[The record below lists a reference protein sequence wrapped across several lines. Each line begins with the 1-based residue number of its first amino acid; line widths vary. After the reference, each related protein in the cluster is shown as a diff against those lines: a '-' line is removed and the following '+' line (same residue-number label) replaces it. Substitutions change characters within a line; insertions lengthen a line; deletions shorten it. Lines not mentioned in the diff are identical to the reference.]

1 MKWPFLHYFLAFFVQ
16 LRLLERL
23 QKLRGNQLFVLF
35 QLHFASLKQTKI
47 EQIKDRE
54 SVCVSKT
61 ASVLKDLLREGRR
74 RRQQNSLLSTYVKL
88 VKTKENIDDFL

>member
-54 SVCVSKT
+54 SVCVKNSKR
-61 ASVLKDLLREGRR
+61 VERFVERREA
-74 RRQQNSLLSTYVKL
+74 
-88 VKTKENIDDFL
+88 KTTTKFFTEHLCEISEDKGKY